1 MTAIATRTTVGVLR
15 LQPEIAR
22 AGVALQALA
31 RTAGSVGLDCTTT
44 ATYDPTAHWLVL
56 WGPGRPDREALIRQH
71 VAAGGH
77 VIAGD
82 LAYWNRHV
90 KVRVSIDAPHPQAW
104 VMRRPL
110 ARSRW
115 LMDPAPVANAWDPD
129 GPIVIAG
136 LGRKA
141 TVQYGPA
148 VEGWEAGMRASCRMR
163 WPARL
168 VVDRPKPLT
177 PDPQTDRALTG
188 CSLVITWHSNVA
200 VDAIRMGIPVVC
212 RDGAAAAVCPS
223 QLPDDPQPLPVDV
236 RDQFLANLSW
246 YQWDLDREATQCWRF
261 LQETLA

>member
-1 MTAIATRTTVGVLR
+1 MTTIATRTTVSLLR

-22 AGVALQALA
+22 AGVALHALA
-31 RTAGSVGLDCTTT
+31 RSAPHVGLDLTTSD
-44 ATYDPTAHWLVL
+44 TYDASAAWLVL
-56 WGPGRPDREALIRQH
+56 WGPGRPDREALIRQQ

-77 VIAGD
+77 AICLD
-82 LAYWNRHV
+82 LAYWSRAV
-90 KVRVSIDAPHPQAW
+90 KVRISIDAPHPQAW

-110 ARSRW
+110 SRSRW
-115 LMDPAPVANAWDPD
+115 LADPAPVAEQWNPD

-163 WPARL
+163 WPARR
-168 VVDRPKPLT
+168 VVDRPKPLV
-177 PDPQTDRALTG
+177 PDPQIDRALAG
-188 CSLVITWHSNVA
+188 ASLVITWHSNVA
-200 VDAIRMGIPVVC
+200 VDAIRLGIPVVC
-212 RDGAAAAVCPS
+212 RDGAAAAVCPA
-223 QLPDDPQPLPVDV
+223 QLPNDPHPLPVEV

-246 YQWDLDREATQCWRF
+246 YQWDLAREADACWRF